1 MLWSDDDDEKVAV
14 PTAKCFQH
22 KPPWKTHVGQTILNE
37 ACLEFKTATEDAKHS
52 RSCTSR
58 KCQWCMA
65 MNFIA
70 KNNMLFQTVPD
81 GLMANYKD
89 LDEKHKLLAKAS
101 WLGKGP
107 RGSEVVLGCIP
118 CRVMGLQGAPGVAS
132 NPLANYQF
140 PSVRVGEKGGR
151 PHVLQR
157 HAHSVLHLKAVTKF
171 LGKDGEG

>member
-1 MLWSDDDDEKVAV
+1 
-14 PTAKCFQH
+14 
-22 KPPWKTHVGQTILNE
+22 
-37 ACLEFKTATEDAKHS
+37 
-52 RSCTSR
+52 
-58 KCQWCMA
+58 MA
-65 MNFIA
+65 MNFVA

-101 WLGKGP
+101 WLGKGH

-118 CRVMGLQGAPGVAS
+118 CRAMGLQGAPCVAS

-171 LGKDGEG
+171 LGKVGEGP